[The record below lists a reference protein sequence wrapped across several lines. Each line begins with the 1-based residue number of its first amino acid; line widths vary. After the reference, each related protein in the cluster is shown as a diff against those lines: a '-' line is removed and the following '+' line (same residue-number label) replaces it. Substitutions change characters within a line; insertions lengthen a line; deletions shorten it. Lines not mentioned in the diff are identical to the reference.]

1 MGRLRDWWDRVTGRA
16 PAAAELRQERAPQ
29 ASARTDPKPSAGL
42 SLVDEP
48 PKQKTSRTGQPGFDP
63 YSSDAGY
70 AKPHSWER
78 VDHD

>member
-1 MGRLRDWWDRVTGRA
+1 MGTVRVWWQKLTSLE
-16 PAAAELRQERAPQ
+16 PER
-29 ASARTDPKPSAGL
+29 PKPSASRAAAPKAPQAAGL
-42 SLVDEP
+42 ELAEAP
-48 PKQKTSRTGQPGFDP
+48 EKKKPSRAGAAGFDP

>member
-1 MGRLRDWWDRVTGRA
+1 VGRLRTWWLRLTGVPTERQD
-16 PAAAELRQERAPQ
+16 PRPRKTLRDGPHAAEG
-29 ASARTDPKPSAGL
+29 GL
-42 SLVDEP
+42 ELVDEP
-48 PKQKTSRTGQPGFDP
+48 PKRKPPRTGAGGFDP

>member
-1 MGRLRDWWDRVTGRA
+1 MGKLLAWWQKLKGKGVVAEAPPAPRSAPGSGGLELAEEPARPEHGRA
-16 PAAAELRQERAPQ
+16 GAA
-29 ASARTDPKPSAGL
+29 
-42 SLVDEP
+42 
-48 PKQKTSRTGQPGFDP
+48 GFDP